1 MNRAA
6 TNRPVSGF
14 TLIET
19 VVALG
24 IMSVGVLAAAASLLT
39 ALKYSTQSRAATQAM
54 YLAEDQLEI
63 MKLMPAADVLAMV
76 PDDNFANDPSN
87 PIDPDPG
94 DDDTTTFIRRW
105 RIQADTP
112 EVGMITITLEV
123 DYVDR
128 LGITRTVPLRTMKAD
143 L

>member
-1 MNRAA
+1 MNRVT
-6 TNRPVSGF
+6 TNRSVSAF

-19 VVALG
+19 VIALG
-24 IMSVGVLAAAASLLT
+24 IMSVGVLAVAASILT

-63 MKLMPAADVLAMV
+63 MKMMPAADVLAMV
-76 PDDNFANDPSN
+76 PDDNFADDPAN
-87 PIDPDPG
+87 PIDPDTG
-94 DDDTTTFIRRW
+94 DDDTTTFDRRW
-105 RIQADTP
+105 RIQDETP
-112 EVGMITITLEV
+112 EAGMIRITLEV

-128 LGITRTVPLRTMKAD
+128 LGITRTVPLRTLKAA